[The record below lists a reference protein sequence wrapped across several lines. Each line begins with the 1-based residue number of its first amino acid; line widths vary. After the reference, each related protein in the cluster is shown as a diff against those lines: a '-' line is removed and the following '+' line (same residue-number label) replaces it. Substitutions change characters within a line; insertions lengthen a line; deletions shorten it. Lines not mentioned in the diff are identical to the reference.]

1 MTLEEFLK
9 ENYPE
14 ILDQFNAS
22 DSDDIELWTEDVYPD
37 IFDEW
42 NDAENYENFYTETT
56 FYGSEL

>member
-22 DSDDIELWTEDVYPD
+22 DSDDIEIWVEDVYPD
-37 IFDEW
+37 AFDEW
-42 NDAENYENFYTETT
+42 NDVEAFWEEDNA
-56 FYGSEL
+56 L

>member
-22 DSDDIELWTEDVYPD
+22 DSDDIELWTEDVYPNV
-37 IFDEW
+37 FDEW
-42 NDAENYENFYTETT
+42 NDTE
-56 FYGSEL
+56 ELEL